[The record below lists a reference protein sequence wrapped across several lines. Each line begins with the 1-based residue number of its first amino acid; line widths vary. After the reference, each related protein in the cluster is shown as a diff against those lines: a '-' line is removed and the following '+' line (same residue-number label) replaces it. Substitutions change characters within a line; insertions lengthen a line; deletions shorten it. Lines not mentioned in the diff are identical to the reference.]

1 MANKYEVKTAKVFS
15 YTDEDMIDIIST
27 AVYDIGYWAVIDNTT
42 EDWIRVALTLP
53 VDHTVE
59 DVMWA
64 MLKTGN
70 PIVIEDS
77 EGEDGPWELTL
88 DKLFAGIKKS
98 IEESNWDGDMD
109 SIDGSVGD
117 AIFQHALFGEI
128 IYG

>member
-1 MANKYEVKTAKVFS
+1 MENKYEIKTAKAFS
-15 YTDEDMIDIIST
+15 YTDEDMVDIIST
-27 AVYDIGYWAVIDNTT
+27 AVYDIGYWALIDNTT

-53 VDHTVE
+53 TDHTFE

-70 PIVIEDS
+70 SIVIEDS

-88 DKLFAGIKKS
+88 DKFLAGIKKS